1 MIRLDNTTRTLQAL
15 LSGSVTTNQLNT
27 TTSYSD
33 ATSSTFTGATTV
45 INTNNTTAVTLAA
58 APSAGIVR
66 TIDSVNVFNADTV
79 SQTVTVRYNDN
90 GTFYPLVRTTL
101 LTGETLG
108 YTHGFGWFALDV
120 NGNRKQ
126 VTSTVFS
133 SVTVTGT
140 ATVGSNFTIDSASA
154 LQWGSSG
161 VTSPDLFLRR
171 GNANSLEQRNGTASQ
186 SYFLYNTYTTP
197 ADYERFDISWGG
209 GVLTF
214 RTSADGSGTVRN
226 MTFGNTSV
234 DGAAKILF
242 TGLTKGTR
250 FGTQAGYSSIEG
262 VDSTGS
268 ISYQPLQVGGSALAL
283 TINGSAVWNIGATN
297 FNPQTDASADIGT
310 SLLRVRDIYISR
322 DIYTAGGAQA
332 VFRSATTLNNNA
344 GVGAGTLL
352 NAPSAGN
359 PTKWIAINDN
369 GTTRYIP
376 TWT

>member
-1 MIRLDNTTRTLQAL
+1 
-15 LSGSVTTNQLNT
+15 
-27 TTSYSD
+27 
-33 ATSSTFTGATTV
+33 
-45 INTNNTTAVTLAA
+45 
-58 APSAGIVR
+58 
-66 TIDSVNVFNADTV
+66 
-79 SQTVTVRYNDN
+79 
-90 GTFYPLVRTTL
+90 
-101 LTGETLG
+101 
-108 YTHGFGWFALDV
+108 
-120 NGNRKQ
+120 
-126 VTSTVFS
+126 
-133 SVTVTGT
+133 
-140 ATVGSNFTIDSASA
+140 
-154 LQWGSSG
+154 
-161 VTSPDLFLRR
+161 
-171 GNANSLEQRNGTASQ
+171 
-186 SYFLYNTYTTP
+186 
-197 ADYERFDISWGG
+197 
-209 GVLTF
+209 
-214 RTSADGSGTVRN
+214 